1 MPASPAFHAMQPAIF
16 RVAAR
21 VVVIGM
27 VVMGIGFVLG
37 SGFFLWRTN
46 AWHATSVATSGTV
59 IGQALGLSSGQ
70 MPVNGAGPRGT
81 TPGSSRGSTRPTR
94 AEIVEFNTPDGTR
107 HEFRSKIGSSDPFA
121 VGAAVP
127 VRYNPADPTDATIDT
142 WFRLWGFPLIFLAA
156 GFIELAVGIGFLAV
170 ARRVAA

>member
-1 MPASPAFHAMQPAIF
+1 MPASPAFHSMQPPIF

-21 VVVIGM
+21 VVMIAM

-46 AWHATSVATSGTV
+46 AWHATSATTSGTV
-59 IGQALGLSSGQ
+59 IGQAIGISSGQ
-70 MPVNGAGPRGT
+70 RPASGVAPRGT
-81 TPGSSRGSTRPTR
+81 SGGMSGGSRRSTR
-94 AEIVEFNTPDGTR
+94 AEVVEFNTPDGTR
-107 HEFRSKIGSSDPFA
+107 HEFRSRIGSSDPFA
-121 VGAAVP
+121 VGATVP

-142 WFRLWGFPLIFLAA
+142 WFRLWGFPLIFLGA
-156 GFIELAVGIGFLAV
+156 GLIEIVVGIGFLAV

>member
-59 IGQALGLSSGQ
+59 IGQALGLRSGQ
-70 MPVNGAGPRGT
+70 MPASGVAPRGT
-81 TPGSSRGSTRPTR
+81 SSGSTRPTR
-94 AEIVEFNTPDGTR
+94 AEIVEFNTPDGAR
-107 HEFRSKIGSSDPFA
+107 HEFRSRIGSSDPFA
-121 VGAAVP
+121 VGASVP

-142 WFRLWGFPLIFLAA
+142 WFRVWGFPLIFLGA
-156 GFIELAVGIGFLAV
+156 GLIEIVVGIGFLAV